1 MKLIWLE
8 DFLALLQAGTFSR
21 AAAMR
26 NITQPAFSRRIQM
39 LEDWL
44 GVQLVDRG
52 AAGLRLTP
60 LGERYTHEFR
70 ALLMQATELRSRMQ
84 AEQHGASRALIA
96 AQHTLTITWL
106 PGLLRLAQRHA
117 PGLELGVE
125 SLDRGQSIARFASG
139 EAQLL
144 LCLEA
149 DTPLQ
154 ASLPHTECLSLGYE
168 RLVAVSAANAAGAPI
183 HSPHARRA
191 VRLLSYPAQSFMGTI
206 LYKHCIPPLTDR
218 YQVRIVQESDFVAGI
233 KEMAL
238 AGMGM
243 AWLPER
249 LIARELRT
257 GTLVQLD
264 AELAQVD
271 VPVSLYRATRG
282 PAHGAVDEV
291 WDLLHTHYRR
301 PASHRG
307 IRPPRPRRASDT

>member
-44 GVQLVDRG
+44 GVRLIDRG
-52 AAGLRLTP
+52 SAGLRLTP

-70 ALLMQATELRSRMQ
+70 ALLMQATELRNRIQS
-84 AEQHGASRALIA
+84 EHHGVRRALVA

-106 PGLLRLAQRHA
+106 PGLLRLVQREA
-117 PGLELGVE
+117 PGVELGVD
-125 SLDRGQSIARFASG
+125 SQDRGESIARFASG

-154 ASLPHTECLSLGYE
+154 ASMPHTARLDLGHE
-168 RLVAVSAANAAGAPI
+168 RLIAVSAATAAGAPV
-183 HSPHARRA
+183 HRPHARRS
-191 VRLLSYPAQSFMGTI
+191 VRLLGYPAHSFMGTI
-206 LYKHCIPPLTDR
+206 LYKHCLPPLMDR
-218 YQVRIVQESDFVAGI
+218 YEVRIVQESGFVAGI

-249 LIARELRT
+249 LIARELAIKA
-257 GTLVQLD
+257 LVMVGP
-264 AELAQVD
+264 ELPRVE
-271 VPVSLYRATRG
+271 VPVSLYRAGRV
-282 PAHGAVDEV
+282 PEHGVVDEI
-291 WDLLHTHYRR
+291 WALLQAHYP
-301 PASHRG
+301 PAE
-307 IRPPRPRRASDT
+307 PREDG